1 MTAHRKK
8 TSSGKGVA
16 TLQARHVGAR
26 LATTEDRPRRTLGDI
41 IDGDLRNLFD
51 LALPPLAILDTAAT
65 LLFANQPFK
74 DLFQDPATGGEDN
87 EAFADLMSLLRLAI
101 PGLDRARP
109 RHSARLSSRPA
120 GQIYY
125 ADLCLVPSGAMGAPL
140 IVATLRDV
148 TEQHAALEFSN
159 QARGRLEDFLECS
172 ADWLW
177 EADANGQLS
186 FLSSRIT
193 QIAGQP
199 AALLVCRRF
208 GDIGTFTEPAV
219 EDLTATDAFHDRQPF
234 RDYEFQVEDRNGE
247 VRRQQISGVPVFD
260 PLSGR
265 FLGFRGT
272 GTDVSQQVADRDAL
286 DRTNQQL
293 DATLQALREKNTALA
308 LAFDEADS
316 ANRTKSQFLAN
327 ISHELRTPLN
337 AIIGFSEILRMEFF
351 GAIGNEQYRSYAGDI
366 HTSASHL
373 LDLITDILELAT
385 LDAGKRKLNYL
396 DVALND
402 EVRYGL
408 RLIHEES
415 ERKDLVVDVSLD
427 PDLPQIQADR
437 RSVRQMVTNLLTN
450 AVKFTPSGGRI
461 SISTAQGDDAALLT
475 VRDTGVGIPPEDMD
489 RVTQPFERGAQDYS
503 RKQEGSGLGLA
514 LTKSLVEMH
523 GGTVEISSRVGE
535 GTAVQL
541 TLPVNQPGTPPA

>member
-1 MTAHRKK
+1 MTAPRKK
-8 TSSGKGVA
+8 TSTGRGVA
-16 TLQARHVGAR
+16 TLQARHIGTR
-26 LATTEDRPRRTLGDI
+26 LTAEDRPRRALGDV
-41 IDGDLRNLFD
+41 IDADLRNLFD
-51 LALPPLAILDTAAT
+51 LALPPLAILDTSAE

-74 DLFQDPATGGEDN
+74 DLFCQDRDGRAEDG
-87 EAFADLMSLLRLAI
+87 EAFTELMGLLRRTV
-101 PGLDRARP
+101 PNLDRSRP
-109 RHSARLSSRPA
+109 RHSARLSSQPS
-120 GQIYY
+120 GQICY
-125 ADLCLVPSGAMGAPL
+125 ADICLVPSGANGEPL
-140 IVATLRDV
+140 VVAVMRDV

-177 EADANGQLS
+177 EVDANGRFT

-208 GDIGTFTEPAV
+208 CDIGTFVDPAAA
-219 EDLTATDAFHDRQPF
+219 DLTATSSFRDRQPF
-234 RDYEFQVEDRNGE
+234 RDFRFQVEDRNAE
-247 VRRQQISGVPVFD
+247 IREQQISGVPVFD

-272 GTDVSQQVADRDAL
+272 GTDISQQVADRDAL
-286 DRTNQQL
+286 DESNQRL
-293 DATLQALREKNTALA
+293 DATLRALKEKNTALA
-308 LAFDEADS
+308 LAFDQADA

-351 GAIGNEQYRSYAGDI
+351 GAIGNEQYRSYASDI

-373 LDLITDILELAT
+373 LDLITDILDLAT
-385 LDAGKRKLNYL
+385 IESGKRQLNYL

-408 RLIHEES
+408 RLIQDEAES
-415 ERKDLVVDVSLD
+415 KDLVVDVALD
-427 PDLPQIQADR
+427 PKLPSIRADR

-450 AVKFTPSGGRI
+450 AMKFTPSGGRI
-461 SISTAQGDDAALLT
+461 SIATSLEEGSSVQLT
-475 VRDTGVGIPPEDMD
+475 VRDTGVGIPQEDLH
-489 RVTQPFERGAQDYS
+489 RITQPFERGVQDYS
-503 RKQEGSGLGLA
+503 RKQEGTGLGLA

-523 GGTVEISSRVGE
+523 GGTVEITSRVGE

-541 TLPVNQPGTPPA
+541 RLPVKQVE

>member
-1 MTAHRKK
+1 MTATRKK
-8 TSSGKGVA
+8 TSTGKGVA
-16 TLQARHVGAR
+16 TLQARHIRAR
-26 LATTEDRPRRTLGDI
+26 LTSAEERPRRTMGDV
-41 IDGDLRNLFD
+41 IDADLRNLFD
-51 LALPPLAILDTAAT
+51 LALPPLAIFDTGAE

-74 DLFQDPATGGEDN
+74 DIFQDTDAPAEESG
-87 EAFADLMSLLRLAI
+87 AFAELLGLVRLSI
-101 PGLDRARP
+101 PNLDRVRP
-109 RHSARLSSRPA
+109 RHSARLSARPA

-125 ADLCLVPSGAMGAPL
+125 ADICLVPSGATGAPL
-140 IVATLRDV
+140 IVTAMRDV

-177 EADANGQLS
+177 EVDANGQFS

-208 GDIGTFTEPAV
+208 GDIGAFVEPAV
-219 EDLTATDAFHDRQPF
+219 EDLTATDAFRDRQPF
-234 RDYEFQVEDRNGE
+234 RDFRFQVEDRGGDIRE
-247 VRRQQISGVPVFD
+247 QQISGVPVFD

-272 GTDVSQQVADRDAL
+272 GTDISQQVADRDAL
-286 DRTNQQL
+286 DESNQRL
-293 DATLQALREKNTALA
+293 DATLQVLKEKNTALA
-308 LAFDEADS
+308 LAFDQADA

-327 ISHELRTPLN
+327 ISHELRTPLS

-351 GAIGNEQYRSYAGDI
+351 GPIGNEQYRGYATDI
-366 HTSASHL
+366 HTSATHL
-373 LDLITDILELAT
+373 LDLIADILDLAT
-385 LDAGKRKLNYL
+385 IESGKRQLSYL

-402 EVRYGL
+402 EVQYGL
-408 RLIHEES
+408 RLIHEQT
-415 ERKDLVVDVSLD
+415 ERKDLVVDVAMD
-427 PDLPQIQADR
+427 DTLPKIQADR

-461 SISTAQGDDAALLT
+461 NIATLRDGDTVLLT
-475 VRDTGVGIPPEDMD
+475 VRDTGVGIPQEDLD
-489 RVTQPFERGAQDYS
+489 RITEPFERGVQDYS
-503 RKQEGSGLGLA
+503 QQQEGTGLGLA

-523 GGTVEISSRVGE
+523 GGTVEITSRVGE

-541 TLPVNQPGTPPA
+541 RLPVSQPR

>member
-1 MTAHRKK
+1 MTAPRKK
-8 TSSGKGVA
+8 TATGKGVA
-16 TLQARHVGAR
+16 TLQARHIGAR
-26 LATTEDRPRRTLGDI
+26 RVTPEERPRRTLADV
-41 IDGDLRNLFD
+41 IDADLRNLFD
-51 LALPPLAILDTAAT
+51 LALPPLAILDTSAE

-74 DLFQDPATGGEDN
+74 DLFQEPEGGAGDS
-87 EAFADLMSLLRLAI
+87 EAFAELMSLLRQAI
-101 PGLDRARP
+101 PNLDRTRP
-109 RHSARLSSRPA
+109 RHSARLSSRPS

-125 ADLCLVPSGAMGAPL
+125 ADLCLVPSGTTGAPL
-140 IVATLRDV
+140 IIAAMRDV

-177 EADANGQLS
+177 ESDANGQLS

-208 GDIGTFTEPAV
+208 GDIGTFAEPAV
-219 EDLTATDAFHDRQPF
+219 QDLTATDAFRDRQPF
-234 RDYEFQVEDRNGE
+234 RDYRFQVEDRNGQTRE
-247 VRRQQISGVPVFD
+247 QQISGVPVFD

-272 GTDVSQQVADRDAL
+272 GTDISQQVADRDAL
-286 DRTNQQL
+286 DESNKRL
-293 DATLQALREKNTALA
+293 DATLQALKEKNTALA
-308 LAFDEADS
+308 LAFDEADA

-351 GAIGNEQYRSYAGDI
+351 GPIGNEQYRTYASDI

-373 LDLITDILELAT
+373 LDLITDILDLSTIES
-385 LDAGKRKLNYL
+385 GKRELNYL

-402 EVRYGL
+402 EVQYGL
-408 RLIHEES
+408 RLIHEET

-427 PDLPQIQADR
+427 SELPKIRADR
-437 RSVRQMVTNLLTN
+437 RSIRQMVTNLLTN

-461 SISTAQGDDAALLT
+461 SLATAHDPDSVLLT
-475 VRDTGVGIPPEDMD
+475 VRDTGVGIPQEDLH
-489 RVTQPFERGAQDYS
+489 RITQPFERGIQDYS

-523 GGTVEISSRVGE
+523 GGAVEITSRVGE

-541 TLPVNQPGTPPA
+541 RLPISQPA

>member
-1 MTAHRKK
+1 MTAQRKK
-8 TSSGKGVA
+8 TSTGRGVA
-16 TLQARHVGAR
+16 TLQARHIRPRPSA
-26 LATTEDRPRRTLGDI
+26 EDRPRRALGDI
-41 IDGDLRNLFD
+41 IDADLRNLFD
-51 LALPPLAILDTAAT
+51 LALPPLAILDTSAE

-74 DLFQDPATGGEDN
+74 DIFQGPDGGGDS
-87 EAFADLMSLLRLAI
+87 EAFTELMGLMRLAI
-101 PGLDRARP
+101 PNLDRARP
-109 RHSARLSSRPA
+109 RHSAQLSSRPL

-125 ADLCLVPSGAMGAPL
+125 ADFCLVPSGTSGSPL
-140 IVATLRDV
+140 IIAALRDV

-177 EADANGQLS
+177 EVDANGQFT

-208 GDIGTFTEPAV
+208 GDVGTFLEPAV
-219 EDLTATDAFHDRQPF
+219 DDLTATDAFRDRQPF
-234 RDYEFQVEDRNGE
+234 RDFRFQVEDRNAE
-247 VRRQQISGVPVFD
+247 IREQQISGVPVFD

-286 DRTNQQL
+286 DESNQRL
-293 DATLQALREKNTALA
+293 DATLRALKEKNTALA
-308 LAFDEADS
+308 LAFDQADS

-351 GAIGNEQYRSYAGDI
+351 GAIGNEQYRSYASDI

-385 LDAGKRKLNYL
+385 LDSGKRQPNFT
-396 DVALND
+396 DVAMND

-408 RLIHEES
+408 RLVDDDT
-415 ERKDLVVDVSLD
+415 ERKDLVVEVALD
-427 PDLPQIQADR
+427 PKLPSIRADR

-461 SISTAQGDDAALLT
+461 DISTAREEESVLLT
-475 VRDTGVGIPPEDMD
+475 VRDTGVGIPQEDMN
-489 RVTQPFERGAQDYS
+489 RITEPFERGIQDYS
-503 RKQEGSGLGLA
+503 RKQEGTGLGLA

-523 GGTVEISSRVGE
+523 GGSVEIRSKVGE

-541 TLPVNQPGTPPA
+541 RLPIKPLE